1 MENRASQLMVIDAA
15 RISSIVEEALEKLS
29 FLASITPDVM
39 AHREE
44 LSQIVGDE
52 ITRIISEQRALE
64 TQYEQLVAQRN
75 SLKSAQSNKM
85 KFTENQDA
93 IREVARALREST
105 KELTRNLK
113 GNPNIAEN
121 LSKIQAERTSLQSL
135 LSKTLRE
142 LRESSFSTL
151 TTTVDEEKLRND
163 MLLEVIANEQKV
175 SASVKSLQGQLSS
188 SRHTHETDV
197 EERRTSI
204 DKLREELQD
213 LRTEMSIRTQYLH
226 NEFRARGESSTRVFA
241 KDERKLRDEILKLS
255 TQLQIEKRVNGES
268 EDFLR
273 RKWSKLQIE
282 IESWSMRFE
291 TDLEKCE
298 QDLDKLTNE
307 RAGALVRLTSLK
319 ESYDKDV
326 EEKRKKDEDARA
338 LFEAERTK
346 AIEDERGNRAAT
358 KIQAFWRG
366 WLQRNAGKVKKGKKG
381 KGTKG
386 AKGKGKGAK
395 GKKKR
400 NSRVGPGAAIPSA
413 RERGD
418 KGAYHRR
425 MAARA

>member
-44 LSQIVGDE
+44 LS
-52 ITRIISEQRALE
+52 QRALE

-163 MLLEVIANEQKV
+163 MLLE
-175 SASVKSLQGQLSS
+175 
-188 SRHTHETDV
+188 
-197 EERRTSI
+197 
-204 DKLREELQD
+204 
-213 LRTEMSIRTQYLH
+213 
-226 NEFRARGESSTRVFA
+226 AR
-241 KDERKLRDEILKLS
+241 
-255 TQLQIEKRVNGES
+255 
-268 EDFLR
+268 
-273 RKWSKLQIE
+273 
-282 IESWSMRFE
+282 
-291 TDLEKCE
+291 
-298 QDLDKLTNE
+298 
-307 RAGALVRLTSLK
+307 
-319 ESYDKDV
+319 
-326 EEKRKKDEDARA
+326 
-338 LFEAERTK
+338 
-346 AIEDERGNRAAT
+346 
-358 KIQAFWRG
+358 
-366 WLQRNAGKVKKGKKG
+366 RNAV
-381 KGTKG
+381 
-386 AKGKGKGAK
+386 
-395 GKKKR
+395 
-400 NSRVGPGAAIPSA
+400 NDCFSRLLF
-413 RERGD
+413 
-418 KGAYHRR
+418 
-425 MAARA
+425 